1 MEAFVKPLEQMLLP
15 LFKSLPSLPENAKKT
30 FVNIWPWLALVFGVL
45 QLFAVVGLWN
55 LGHTVNTL
63 VNIYAAAGIA
73 APNNLGLF
81 YYLGLG
87 SLAID
92 AVLLLLAVAPLNAHK
107 KSGWDLLFL
116 GALLNLAYGVVIVF
130 DSYYGGF
137 GNLLG
142 ALIGSAIAF
151 YFLFQVRD
159 YYTGTKTVATGST
172 TPKV

>member
-1 MEAFVKPLEQMLLP
+1 METIVKPLEQMLLP
-15 LFKSLPSLPENAKKT
+15 LFKSLPSLPENVKNALVK
-30 FVNIWPWLALVFGVL
+30 FWPWMALIFGVL

-63 VNIYAAAGIA
+63 VDIYAAAGIA
-73 APNNLGLF
+73 KPNNLGLF

-87 SLAID
+87 SLVID

-116 GALLNLAYGVVIVF
+116 GALLNLVYGVVIVF

-142 ALIGSAIAF
+142 SLFGSAIAF

-159 YYTGTKTVATGST
+159 YYTGIKTVTTGST
-172 TPKV
+172 TPKA